1 MFFSAG
7 RRVVADMAPM
17 NWMPALLLL
26 TNVLTIAWAL
36 RLLGRRPNRRLRH
49 LVLTVSIVSMT
60 QTVAFLCH
68 LQGRSLL
75 QAATA
80 LQQCVT
86 SMGAMAA
93 VYLLWIEVRDRNRT
107 DHLLRLAEHE
117 SRVRQSRLV
126 AKGPRGSGTSGTASP
141 V

>member
-1 MFFSAG
+1 LFFSPD
-7 RRVVADMAPM
+7 RRMAADMPPM
-17 NWMPALLLL
+17 NWMPVLLLL

-75 QAATA
+75 QAAII

-117 SRVRQSRLV
+117 SRVRQSRLGV
-126 AKGPRGSGTSGTASP
+126 KAPRGSGTSGTTSP